1 MELPISGLQR
11 LFHTGPSPSSAQGA
25 RRQLSLESVTEDAHT
40 YDLLFPELSA
50 LRQTQNHAYPLK
62 NGDPSS
68 AALAANSHDDR
79 GGLNIQTVR
88 DVRIIIAQDGN
99 LLGQQP
105 KILYDSSPP
114 PRSPVLRQGDGA
126 EAGQNDDQKSPL
138 QGMGLKRHNTGGQ
151 EGQTISEAR
160 HVRGL
165 SHGLNTEPQN
175 VSSNSPSS
183 PEAEYR
189 GAFSNPRLRR
199 FGTRPVSGG
208 SESLQSK
215 IARERREETEAL
227 LGCMFGSTG
236 FPMVSSTKLHIKP
249 AGSSEVNSNTA
260 NSPIATEPVSSRA
273 LSRRPTPLTRSIT
286 VEDLHSY
293 PTRLPEDDDQTLSKT
308 KNASMLITRLFPV
321 DLTDSRS
328 NPSEAEMEVSA
339 KKPTAESE
347 TLQETQKPA
356 SLAESEKAKQVK
368 TPTYGIAIVLQL
380 PPDRARSFTPLLP
393 ATTAALS
400 SHANQISQS
409 PKEIDQFSWQEP
421 LKPDDLGDSFD
432 RNVEIVLDYWNIIN
446 RAISS
451 LELALE
457 SKIKDLLM
465 SLDTKFSRQPIRK
478 PIKEVG
484 QFLQDRQKKPK
495 QTSQKILYLPSGALQ
510 QSEVVRTEVNLA
522 GKRVALALRTQKV
535 IAGQG
540 RWGIWREEARWIAK
554 WAGSREQNFFFFN
567 LLTAFLGTHTEWLH
581 LLGIRGFRRQ
591 HTRQTQR
598 HHNDSALQQRTVII
612 SSDKMAARRLIFLL
626 SAFLPSTHVSSTN
639 EENRPNSPWSN
650 AAYSQSPPSGFSLL
664 RQKSLR
670 RTINR
675 RQRGNR
681 GGPNSRIHER
691 GVSFSDQELPTSPG
705 LNGSINRTALHSR
718 RASDAR
724 SIRSLPLTISP
735 TSDSARKGSTTT
747 TATIIP
753 DTAVPVP
760 HFSNVS
766 PELLLGTSAEARP
779 GSSGS
784 FASLSLK
791 HTLHRSE
798 STGRSNPS
806 IDSPSMSRWG
816 SMMSFWSTRRGSSTD
831 GSDGISSSQEG
842 LGISGVSR
850 DRRNSRPMGKL
861 AQMVEEVEAL
871 PKGES
876 AKLSSPTSI
885 PLAQDIS
892 IQLPDQSTPAR
903 NIPERPKIEH
913 FPMKLSIDENDGVID
928 IDLPMPNSFSSSFA
942 SSMSSLKASHTGASS
957 FNDSSFY
964 GRASNQDVS
973 AVGSGLIVDV
983 AGWLKSYHQDFA
995 LQAVRPYRGLDE
1007 DVRNSMRAEQIQPLV
1022 PLSGLPTNSSSARPW
1037 TDVCTTLVADAQSF
1051 SIHRLIL
1058 RRRPALQSSAPNMA
1072 PTMEEEIIS
1081 EPIMDLDATLVDA
1094 VERVLAQ
1101 SNQSSRT
1108 HSRTH
1113 SRTSSQVHSR
1123 TASPS
1128 HHDRPHRV
1136 PDNSPFLEVP
1146 RSECKKLVLGA
1157 LEQVARS
1164 VGEELEGR
1172 VYGKVAEGRERVVV
1186 DNTLREG
1193 VRRWLNGAGDGV

>member
-11 LFHTGPSPSSAQGA
+11 LFHTGPSLSSAQSA
-25 RRQLSLESVTEDAHT
+25 RKQLSLESVTEDAHT

-50 LRQTQNHAYPLK
+50 LRQTQNHAYPLR

-114 PRSPVLRQGDGA
+114 PLSPVLRQGDGT
-126 EAGQNDDQKSPL
+126 EVSQSDEQRSPL

-151 EGQTISEAR
+151 EAQTMSGPRHAR
-160 HVRGL
+160 GF
-165 SHGLNTEPQN
+165 SYGLNPELI
-175 VSSNSPSS
+175 SPSS
-183 PEAEYR
+183 PEVEYR

-199 FGTRPVSGG
+199 FGTRPVSSG

-249 AGSSEVNSNTA
+249 AGSSEVNSNA
-260 NSPIATEPVSSRA
+260 VNSPIAVDPISGRVP
-273 LSRRPTPLTRSIT
+273 SRRSTPLTRSIT

-293 PTRLPEDDDQTLSKT
+293 PPRLSEDVDQTFSKS

-321 DLTDSRS
+321 DLADSKTIQT
-328 NPSEAEMEVSA
+328 PVAEASVATS
-339 KKPTAESE
+339 TGESE
-347 TLQETQKPA
+347 TVQESQNSA

-380 PPDRARSFTPLLP
+380 PPDRIRSFIPLVYTT
-393 ATTAALS
+393 TTAPSPHGNQLS
-400 SHANQISQS
+400 HS
-409 PKEIDQFSWQEP
+409 PKGMDPSFGHEP
-421 LKPDDLGDSFD
+421 LKPNEPSDNFD

-451 LELALE
+451 LEVVLE
-457 SKIKDLLM
+457 NKIKDLLIN
-465 SLDTKFSRQPIRK
+465 LETKYSRQPIWK
-478 PIKEVG
+478 PISEVG
-484 QFLQDRQKKPK
+484 QFPKDKQKKVK
-495 QTSQKILYLPSGALQ
+495 QTSQQILYLPSNALQ
-510 QSEVVRTEVNLA
+510 QSDVVRKEVDLV

-540 RWGIWREEARWIAK
+540 RWGIWREEARWIAR

-581 LLGIRGFRRQ
+581 LLGLRGFRRQ
-591 HTRQTQR
+591 HTRHAQR
-598 HHNDSALQQRTVII
+598 HRNDTILQQRTVII
-612 SSDKMAARRLIFLL
+612 ASDKMAARRLVFLL
-626 SAFLPSTHVSSTN
+626 SAFLPSTHINSTN
-639 EENRPNSPWSN
+639 EELNRPNSPWSN
-650 AAYSQSPPSGFSLL
+650 AAYSQSPPSGISAL
-664 RQKSLR
+664 RQKPLR
-670 RTINR
+670 QTINR

-681 GGPNSRIHER
+681 GGANLKVHER
-691 GVSFSDQELPTSPG
+691 GVSFSDQDLPPSPG
-705 LNGSINRTALHSR
+705 LISDVNRTALHSR

-735 TSDSARKGSTTT
+735 TGDSTRKSSTTT

-753 DTAVPVP
+753 DTAVPIP

-798 STGRSNPS
+798 GTDRSNAS
-806 IDSPSMSRWG
+806 TDSQSMSRWG

-831 GSDGISSSQEG
+831 ESDVISSSQEG
-842 LGISGVSR
+842 LGISGISR
-850 DRRNSRPMGKL
+850 ERRNSRPLGKL
-861 AQMVEEVEAL
+861 AQMVEEVETP
-871 PKGES
+871 PKREN
-876 AKLSSPTSI
+876 AKISRGPSNPATI
-885 PLAQDIS
+885 PLVEDML

-903 NIPERPKIEH
+903 NIPERPNIEH
-913 FPMKLSIDENDGVID
+913 FPMKLSVDENDGVID
-928 IDLPMPNSFSSSFA
+928 IDLPMPHSFSSSFA

-957 FNDSSFY
+957 FNDSSLH
-964 GRASNQDVS
+964 GRTSNPDSSVS
-973 AVGSGLIVDV
+973 GSGLTIDV
-983 AGWLKSYHQDFA
+983 VGWLKNYHQDFS

-1007 DVRNSMRAEQIQPLV
+1007 EIRYSMRAEKNQESV
-1022 PLSGLPTNSSSARPW
+1022 PLLMPLSNNPSVRPW
-1037 TDVCTTLVADAQSF
+1037 TDICTTLVADAQNF

-1058 RRRPALQSSAPNMA
+1058 RRRPALKSSTSNSATA
-1072 PTMEEEIIS
+1072 AIEEEIVS

-1108 HSRTH
+1108 QSRTH
-1113 SRTSSQVHSR
+1113 SRTSSQAHSR

-1128 HHDRPHRV
+1128 HHDRHHRAS
-1136 PDNSPFLEVP
+1136 DSPFLEVP

-1164 VGEELEGR
+1164 VGEEQEGR
-1172 VYGKVAEGRERVVV
+1172 FYGKPTEGKDRIV

-1193 VRRWLNGAGDGV
+1193 VRRWLNGAGDGI